1 MEAIIALVA
10 VVALLYLVAKVE
22 KTRGELKEVSRKL
35 AALSAEV
42 RSLDQR
48 LEAIEMAVALLREE

>member
-1 MEAIIALVA
+1 MEAIIALLA

-35 AALSAEV
+35 AALGAEV

-48 LEAIEMAVALLREE
+48 LEAIDMAVALLREE